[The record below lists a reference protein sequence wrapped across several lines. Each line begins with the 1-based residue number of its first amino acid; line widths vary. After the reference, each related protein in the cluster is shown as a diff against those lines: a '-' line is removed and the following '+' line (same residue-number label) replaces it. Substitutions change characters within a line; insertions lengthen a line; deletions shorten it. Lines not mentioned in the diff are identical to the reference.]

1 MTFTG
6 QPETM
11 RFQTAEFLGPVSDAP
26 KYIQIS
32 YQVGYS
38 IYIQYIYIYIY
49 NYQVGYSIYIYGT
62 VKLYLLVGV
71 PRESAGQFQ

>member
-38 IYIQYIYIYIY
+38 IYIQYIYLYTIIKL
-49 NYQVGYSIYIYGT
+49 VTVYIYGT

>member
-32 YQVGYS
+32 YQVGCS
-38 IYIQYIYIYIY
+38 IYIYIKL
-49 NYQVGYSIYIYGT
+49 VTVYIYGT
-62 VKLYLLVGV
+62 VKLYLLVSV